1 MAHKEWLAN
10 ACDKER
16 KGYWIHMCL
25 SSYHHQDVATCW
37 TTDIPKNQLVQRV
50 LHRQKTELPTIFKSF
65 LILVG
70 LNIGYTCGWYS
81 LSVEI

>member
-37 TTDIPKNQLVQRV
+37 TTDIPKN
-50 LHRQKTELPTIFKSF
+50 
-65 LILVG
+65 
-70 LNIGYTCGWYS
+70 
-81 LSVEI
+81 